1 MPVIGLTRKLFLI
14 ELTPEGFPMFIVLP
28 VGMNY
33 RTERLPIVTLTLIGI
48 NTLVY
53 LVSLLFFFNTSG
65 ESELWI
71 YQHLWL
77 TPANS
82 ILWTYLTS
90 MFVHAGIFHL
100 LGNMIFL
107 FLFGCC
113 VEDIIGRWQFLVFYL
128 AGGIAAEL
136 VYIAL
141 IPAHFAAQI
150 PMGGASGA
158 ISACMGMYLLLRAD
172 ADIEFKYFYFFL
184 FFGANSGDFSLPAW
198 MAISFWFLKDLF
210 WAVLGFISQHTGGGV
225 AFGAHVGG
233 LLAGLGLI
241 GVYKLLERSR
251 SKTTANE
258 IVKPGPIRVEVPAR
272 REISP
277 AETPTI
283 YLHDSGVQSGP
294 FTMFQIEQMLA
305 LGSISR
311 DALYWSEGMSDWGNV
326 LELSGQLSG

>member
-1 MPVIGLTRKLFLI
+1 
-14 ELTPEGFPMFIVLP
+14 MFIVLP

-33 RTERLPIVTLTLIGI
+33 RTQRLPVVTLALIGI

-53 LVSLLFFFNTSG
+53 LVSLFFLFSTGG

-71 YQHLWL
+71 YQNLWL
-77 TPANS
+77 TPADS

-107 FLFGCC
+107 FLFGSC
-113 VEDIIGRWQFLVFYL
+113 VEDIIGSWRFLVYYL
-128 AGGIAAEL
+128 AGGLAAEL
-136 VYIAL
+136 AYIAL
-141 IPAHFAAQI
+141 TPDHFASTI

-158 ISACMGMYLLLRAD
+158 ISTCMGMYLLLRAD

-198 MAISFWFLKDLF
+198 VAISFWFLKDLL
-210 WAVLGFISQHTGGGV
+210 WAVLGFFSQHVGGGV

-233 LLAGLGLI
+233 FLAGLGLI
-241 GVYKLLERSR
+241 GAYKIIERMR
-251 SKTTANE
+251 GKTAAVK
-258 IVKPGPIRVEVPAR
+258 IVKPGPIRVAVPAR

-283 YLHDSGVQSGP
+283 YLYDGVTQSGP

-305 LGSISR
+305 LGSLSR
-311 DALYWSEGMSDWGNV
+311 DTLYWSEGMTDWANV
-326 LELSGQLSG
+326 LELSDRTIG